1 MQKTWRRQWWRP
13 PNIMQM
19 DGKLVISSSGVRAV
33 PGPIMYVPAAM
44 LMCRQKWN
52 AVRLSLMPIF
62 MHDIG
67 IAQHDV

>member
-1 MQKTWRRQWWRP
+1 
-13 PNIMQM
+13 MQM